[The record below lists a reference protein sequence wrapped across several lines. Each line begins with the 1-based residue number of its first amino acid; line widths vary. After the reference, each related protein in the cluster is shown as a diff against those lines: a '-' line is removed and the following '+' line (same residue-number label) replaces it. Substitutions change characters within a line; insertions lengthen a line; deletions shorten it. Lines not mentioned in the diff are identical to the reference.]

1 VVQAESWPGLAG
13 RGGGLIR
20 AEPKPRAS
28 VKPKRCKWCKGD
40 FFPARPMQKVC
51 SPACAHALT
60 NAENAKKAAKAK
72 ALEAKQDRAKRI
84 ALKTI
89 PELIAEAQHDF
100 NRYVRLRDAG
110 RGCIS
115 CGAHLPAGG
124 VGGGFDCGHYRSRGA
139 AGHLRFCEDNAH
151 GQCKRCNR
159 RLSGNVAAFRIG
171 LAGRI
176 GDERLAALEADNA
189 PHKWTRTELI
199 AIRDE
204 YRAKARALVKPSPNS
219 GAQLGACA
227 I

>member
-1 VVQAESWPGLAG
+1 MKQKTCQWC
-13 RGGGLIR
+13 R
-20 AEPKPRAS
+20 EP
-28 VKPKRCKWCKGD
+28 
-40 FFPARPMQKVC
+40 FTPARSLQKVC
-51 SPACAHALT
+51 SPLCASRLVEAR
-60 NAENAKKAAKAK
+60 ADKKRAKAK
-72 ALEAKQDRAKRI
+72 AAESRQDRARRR

-139 AGHLRFCEDNAH
+139 AGNLRFCEDNAH

-189 PHKWTRTELI
+189 PHKWTRGELI

-204 YRAKARALVKPSPNS
+204 YRAKARALAKPSPDS

>member
-1 VVQAESWPGLAG
+1 MKQKTCQWC
-13 RGGGLIR
+13 R
-20 AEPKPRAS
+20 EP
-28 VKPKRCKWCKGD
+28 
-40 FFPARPMQKVC
+40 FTPARSLQKVC
-51 SPACAHALT
+51 SPLCASRLVEAR
-60 NAENAKKAAKAK
+60 ADKKRAKAK
-72 ALEAKQDRAKRI
+72 AAESRQDRARRR

-204 YRAKARALVKPSPNS
+204 YRAKARALAKPSPNS

>member
-1 VVQAESWPGLAG
+1 MKQKTCQWC
-13 RGGGLIR
+13 R
-20 AEPKPRAS
+20 EP
-28 VKPKRCKWCKGD
+28 
-40 FFPARPMQKVC
+40 FTPARSLQKVC
-51 SPACAHALT
+51 APLCASRLVESKADKKR
-60 NAENAKKAAKAK
+60 AKEKAA
-72 ALEAKQDRAKRI
+72 EARQDRARRR

-115 CGAHLPAGG
+115 CGANLQSGG

-139 AGHLRFCEDNAH
+139 AGHLRFHEDNAH

-159 RLSGNVAAFRIG
+159 RLSGNVACFRLGLLERIG
-171 LAGRI
+171 A
-176 GDERLAALEADNA
+176 DRLAALEADNA

-204 YRAKARALVKPSPNS
+204 YRAKTRAIAKPSPNS

>member
-1 VVQAESWPGLAG
+1 MKQKTCQWC
-13 RGGGLIR
+13 R
-20 AEPKPRAS
+20 EP
-28 VKPKRCKWCKGD
+28 
-40 FFPARPMQKVC
+40 FTPARSLQKVC
-51 SPACAHALT
+51 SPLCASRLVEAR
-60 NAENAKKAAKAK
+60 ADKKRAKAK
-72 ALEAKQDRAKRI
+72 AAESRQDRAKRI

-159 RLSGNVAAFRIG
+159 RLSGNVACFRLGLLERIG
-171 LAGRI
+171 A
-176 GDERLAALEADNA
+176 DRLAALEADNA

-204 YRAKARALVKPSPNS
+204 YRAKTRAIAKPSPNS

>member
-1 VVQAESWPGLAG
+1 MKQKTCQWC
-13 RGGGLIR
+13 R
-20 AEPKPRAS
+20 EP
-28 VKPKRCKWCKGD
+28 
-40 FFPARPMQKVC
+40 FTPARSLQKVC
-51 SPACAHALT
+51 APLCASRLVESKADKKR
-60 NAENAKKAAKAK
+60 AKEKAA
-72 ALEAKQDRAKRI
+72 EARQDRARRR

-115 CGAHLPAGG
+115 CGANLQSGG

-159 RLSGNVAAFRIG
+159 RLSGNVACFRLGLLERIG
-171 LAGRI
+171 A
-176 GDERLAALEADNA
+176 DRLAALEADNA

-204 YRAKARALVKPSPNS
+204 YRAKARAIAKPSPNS

>member
-1 VVQAESWPGLAG
+1 MKQKTCQWC
-13 RGGGLIR
+13 R
-20 AEPKPRAS
+20 EP
-28 VKPKRCKWCKGD
+28 
-40 FFPARPMQKVC
+40 FTPARSLQKVC
-51 SPACAHALT
+51 APLCASRLVEAR
-60 NAENAKKAAKAK
+60 ADKKRAKAK
-72 ALEAKQDRAKRI
+72 AAESRQDRARRR

-115 CGAHLPAGG
+115 CGANLQSGG

-139 AGHLRFCEDNAH
+139 AGHLRFHEDNAH

-159 RLSGNVAAFRIG
+159 RLSGNVACFRLG

-204 YRAKARALVKPSPNS
+204 YRAKARAIAKPSPNS

>member
-1 VVQAESWPGLAG
+1 MKQKTCQWCREPFTPV
-13 RGGGLIR
+13 R
-20 AEPKPRAS
+20 AL
-28 VKPKRCKWCKGD
+28 
-40 FFPARPMQKVC
+40 QKVC
-51 SPACAHALT
+51 SPLCASRLVESKADKKL
-60 NAENAKKAAKAK
+60 AKEKAA
-72 ALEAKQDRAKRI
+72 EARRDRARRR

-176 GDERLAALEADNA
+176 GDERIAALEADNA

-204 YRAKARALVKPSPNS
+204 YRAKTRAIAKPSPNS

>member
-1 VVQAESWPGLAG
+1 MKQKTCQWC
-13 RGGGLIR
+13 R
-20 AEPKPRAS
+20 EP
-28 VKPKRCKWCKGD
+28 
-40 FFPARPMQKVC
+40 FTPARSLQKVC
-51 SPACAHALT
+51 APLCASRLVEAR
-60 NAENAKKAAKAK
+60 ADKKRAKAK
-72 ALEAKQDRAKRI
+72 AAESRQDRARRR

-115 CGAHLPAGG
+115 CGANLQSGG

-159 RLSGNVAAFRIG
+159 RLSGNVACFRLGLLERIG
-171 LAGRI
+171 A
-176 GDERLAALEADNA
+176 DRLAALEADNA

-204 YRAKARALVKPSPNS
+204 YRAKTRAIAKPSPNS

>member
-1 VVQAESWPGLAG
+1 MKQKTCQWC
-13 RGGGLIR
+13 R
-20 AEPKPRAS
+20 EP
-28 VKPKRCKWCKGD
+28 
-40 FFPARPMQKVC
+40 FTPARSLQKVC
-51 SPACAHALT
+51 APLCASRLVESKADKKR
-60 NAENAKKAAKAK
+60 AKEKAA
-72 ALEAKQDRAKRI
+72 EARQDRARRR

-115 CGAHLPAGG
+115 CGANLQSGG

-159 RLSGNVAAFRIG
+159 RLSGNVACFRLGLLERIG
-171 LAGRI
+171 A
-176 GDERLAALEADNA
+176 DRLAALEADNA

-204 YRAKARALVKPSPNS
+204 YRAKARALAKPSPNS

>member
-1 VVQAESWPGLAG
+1 MKQKTCQWCREPFTPV
-13 RGGGLIR
+13 R
-20 AEPKPRAS
+20 AL
-28 VKPKRCKWCKGD
+28 
-40 FFPARPMQKVC
+40 QKVC
-51 SPACAHALT
+51 APLCASRLVEAR
-60 NAENAKKAAKAK
+60 ADKKRAKAK
-72 ALEAKQDRAKRI
+72 AAESRQDRARRR

-115 CGAHLPAGG
+115 CVAHLPAGG

-189 PHKWTRTELI
+189 PHKWTRGELI

-204 YRAKARALVKPSPNS
+204 YRAKARALAKPSTDS